1 MATSAVL
8 GKQYDLDGWLRIG
21 LARSLNPEMLERV
34 GKVAWSIAW
43 SIDEVNNQIIVSVGR
58 KTDRELLQFVVRR
71 TARYAEGNIRD
82 LGQAFPPDPKD
93 QAKLILF
100 LS

>member
-1 MATSAVL
+1 MATSAIL
-8 GKQYDLDGWLRIG
+8 GKQYDLDGWLKIG

-34 GKVAWSIAW
+34 GKITWLIDVA
-43 SIDEVNNQIIVSVGR
+43 NGQIVVSVGR

-71 TARYAEGNIRD
+71 TAHYEERNIRD